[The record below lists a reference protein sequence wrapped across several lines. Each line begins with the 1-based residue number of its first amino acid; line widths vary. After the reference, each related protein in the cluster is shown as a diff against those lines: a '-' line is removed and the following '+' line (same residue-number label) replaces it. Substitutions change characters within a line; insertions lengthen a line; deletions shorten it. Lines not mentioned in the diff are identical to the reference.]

1 MFFGR
6 IEMIGKQYVVAA
18 LSAGVTASFAL
29 AQAPDDYGD
38 VGIKVENGRVVTKAM
53 SEPFPG
59 GVNFN
64 DSRVFSGEFIVQG
77 GLTFTD
83 EPGLFAQDNTFAPG
97 SVFSVNIL
105 KALRVWNGTN
115 FDNISSERLRLE
127 LGLASVFTPTADSLV
142 AGLAFD
148 VPFSGGF
155 DQHFDA
161 FLVDSTLA
169 NSTATGIFLLEV
181 EYSNSILTGG
191 PSLPNF
197 ILFNNNASATEFD
210 AASEYVTNTLVPT
223 PASGALMALGALMAT
238 RRRRG

>member
-1 MFFGR
+1 
-6 IEMIGKQYVVAA
+6 MIAKQYVVAA
-18 LSAGVTASFAL
+18 LTAGLTASFAL
-29 AQAPDDYGD
+29 AQTPDDYED

-59 GVNFN
+59 GVDFS

-97 SVFSVNIL
+97 SIFSFNVL

-115 FDNISSERLRLE
+115 FDTISSERLRLE
-127 LGLASVFTPTADSLV
+127 LGLASVFTPTTDSLTT
-142 AGLAFD
+142 GLSFN

-155 DQHFDA
+155 DQHFDV
-161 FLVDSTLA
+161 FLVDSALG
-169 NSTATGIFLLEV
+169 NSTTTGIFLLEV
-181 EYSNSILTGG
+181 EYSNSLLTAG
-191 PSLPNF
+191 PSLSNF
-197 ILFNNNASATEFD
+197 ILFNNNASAPDFD
-210 AASEYVTNTLVPT
+210 AAADYVTNTLVPS
-223 PASGALMALGALMAT
+223 PASVALMAIGSLVAA